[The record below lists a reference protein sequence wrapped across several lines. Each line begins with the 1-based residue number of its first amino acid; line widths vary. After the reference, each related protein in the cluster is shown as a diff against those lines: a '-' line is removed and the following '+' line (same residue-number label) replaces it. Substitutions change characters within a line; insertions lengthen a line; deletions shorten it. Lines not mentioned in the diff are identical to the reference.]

1 MTGTSFGTAAG
12 VTVSINKRGHR
23 QAVEASFQA
32 MASLLSELLSRRM
45 AAYIAGVD
53 NIKTVSRWISG
64 DVTSIRDSDAETRL
78 RMAFEIATMLMQVDA
93 PEVVRAWFISLN
105 PQLGDSTPVEVIHRG
120 EMDDLKEVMRAARAF
135 ATGG

>member
-1 MTGTSFGTAAG
+1 VAA
-12 VTVSINKRGHR
+12 SIIARGHR
-23 QAVEASFQA
+23 QAVEASVQA

-45 AAYIAGVD
+45 TAYIAGVD

-105 PQLGDSTPVEVIHRG
+105 PQLGDSTPVEVMHRG
-120 EMDDLKEVMRAARAF
+120 EMDDLSEVMRAARAF